1 MTTWPKPDRDCR
13 ELSIQ
18 ANDAGALVT
27 ITTRDGRRAS
37 RPVNSP
43 EALIPIASA
52 LSVSIAS
59 SAAVDTAPVSSE
71 PASPPRPQPER
82 SGAPVRRASLV
93 PIIGA
98 FGGGRVGTP
107 GGWVAPV
114 VRLAAGVEVGS
125 FELALFD
132 EWQYWLAAQ
141 DAPPA
146 FHAWSMRA
154 GVALGA
160 RQPLGAFD
168 LVGGLTLGVTF
179 IEERAEKRETKDDGT
194 LEIKE
199 QHAAAVEPNVGAYVG
214 TAFRLLPD
222 LRFRAQ
228 LEADAPAN
236 RLGATR
242 ELDSDLPPL
251 PALHFGLVLGVTY
264 AFP

>member
-1 MTTWPKPDRDCR
+1 MMAWPKPDRDCR

-18 ANDAGALVT
+18 AKDAGALVT

-43 EALIPIASA
+43 DALIPIASA

-59 SAAVDTAPVSSE
+59 SPAVDIAPVSPE
-71 PASPPRPQPER
+71 PASPPAPQPER
-82 SGAPVRRASLV
+82 GGASVRRASLA

-114 VRLAAGVEVGS
+114 VRLAAGVELGS
-125 FELALFD
+125 FEVAVFD
-132 EWQYWLAAQ
+132 DWQYWLAAQ

-146 FHAWSMRA
+146 FHAWSMRG

-160 RQPLGAFD
+160 RQPVGTFD

-179 IEERAEKRETKDDGT
+179 VEERAEKRETKDDGT
-194 LEIKE
+194 VEIKDE
-199 QHAAAVEPNVGAYVG
+199 HAAAVEPNVGAYVG
-214 TAFRLLPD
+214 TAFRLLPE

-251 PALHFGLVLGVTY
+251 PAFHFGLVLGVTY
-264 AFP
+264 ALP